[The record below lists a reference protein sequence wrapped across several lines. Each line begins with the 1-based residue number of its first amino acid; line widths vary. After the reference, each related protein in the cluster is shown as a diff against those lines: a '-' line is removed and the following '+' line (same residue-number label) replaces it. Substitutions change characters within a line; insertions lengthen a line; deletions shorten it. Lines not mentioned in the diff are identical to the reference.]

1 MTREI
6 KITYLKKANKFLRKN
21 QNVISEEEVDD
32 LMILAIKKKI
42 FLKDI
47 NLNVKDLKGN
57 LKGKSRVRKG
67 KIRIVFEIVDD
78 EVLIESIVE
87 DIDYRGNI
95 Y

>member
-1 MTREI
+1 
-6 KITYLKKANKFLRKN
+6 LRKN
-21 QNVISEEEVDD
+21 QNLISEEELDN
-32 LMILAIKKKI
+32 LMILAIKKRI

-47 NLNVKDLKGN
+47 NLNIKDLKGN

-67 KIRIVFEIVDD
+67 KIRIIFEIIND
-78 EVLIESIVE
+78 EVFIESIIE